1 MSSRE
6 LRRVE
11 VLARVKSKQLK
22 VKDAA
27 ELLGVCYRQAKR
39 LWKRYR
45 SGGGKALKHGN
56 AGRRSNRAKP
66 EKVRRQVLSL
76 VRQKY
81 SGAVG
86 ERFGPTLAAEH
97 LAQEDGLAIDAE
109 TLRRWMLAEGL
120 WSRARKRKPYLQRR
134 ERRAHFGELVQLDG
148 SFHEWLE
155 KRGPRACLMN
165 MVDDATGTTLAHFSA
180 EETTWAAAHVLRKW
194 IERYGVP
201 RALYTDWKNV
211 YKRKPTAK
219 EELEGTVPV
228 SQFGRMCARLG
239 IEIIAAGSPQA
250 KGSGAQSRH
259 APGPAGEETAG
270 ATDSRIRESQRVSGL
285 LLAGAQRALHAT
297 AGRSCGL
304 SRPSA
309 EGGATEPHFP
319 AGTRTH
325 GEQRLGDPASGPVV
339 STGGEPACARAVQ
352 GGALGSRGRQ
362 PGDRLSG
369 QETAIPGNR
378 HPTAETESGEDAEN
392 RTSAAGAEAGSS
404 MEEALHGDEDV
415 DAGADSRADANAWGA
430 LVGFALNARPT
441 ASQGY
446 ANEGTRS
453 KVNKQRKGGHFYRA
467 NEGDISNEA

>member
-1 MSSRE
+1 MSSLE

-22 VKDAA
+22 LKDAA
-27 ELLGVCYRQAKR
+27 ALLSVSYRQAKR

-45 SGGGKALKHGN
+45 QGGAKALKHGN
-56 AGRRSNRAKP
+56 AGRRSNRAKA
-66 EKVRRQVLSL
+66 EKFRRQVLGL
-76 VRQKY
+76 VRRKY

-109 TLRRWMLAEGL
+109 TLRRWMLTEGL

-165 MVDDATGTTLAHFSA
+165 MVDDATGTTLAAFSA
-180 EETTWAAAHVLRKW
+180 EETTWAAARILRMW

-211 YKRKPTAK
+211 YKRKPTPK

-250 KGSGAQSRH
+250 KGRVERNHGTHQDRLVKKLRVKGISEYEQANAFLRPYLAEH
-259 APGPAGEETAG
+259 NARFARPAAEA
-270 ATDSRIRESQRVSGL
+270 ADY
-285 LLAGAQRALHAT
+285 H
-297 AGRSCGL
+297 GRQ
-304 SRPSA
+304 PSA
-309 EGGATEPHFP
+309 EQLGWILRLECERTVSNDWVIRHHGRWFQLERSGRRYAPRRGKVTVYESEDGSLEICHDGKKLGWQELTGPPPKP
-319 AGTRTH
+319 AVAVEKTR
-325 GEQRLGDPASGPVV
+325 RIARRPPAQGPDHPWRKRYADMK
-339 STGGEPACARAVQ
+339 TW
-352 GGALGSRGRQ
+352 
-362 PGDRLSG
+362 
-369 QETAIPGNR
+369 TAIPVTTTR
-378 HPTAETESGEDAEN
+378 MLRVPS
-392 RTSAAGAEAGSS
+392 
-404 MEEALHGDEDV
+404 V
-415 DAGADSRADANAWGA
+415 
-430 LVGFALNARPT
+430 
-441 ASQGY
+441 ASP
-446 ANEGTRS
+446 
-453 KVNKQRKGGHFYRA
+453 
-467 NEGDISNEA
+467 

>member
-1 MSSRE
+1 MSSPE

-22 VKDAA
+22 LKDAA

-45 SGGGKALKHGN
+45 SGGAKALKHGN

-66 EKVRRQVLSL
+66 EKFRRQVLKL

-81 SGAVG
+81 SGVVG

-97 LAQEDGLAIDAE
+97 LAEEDGLAIDAE

-155 KRGPRACLMN
+155 TRGPRACLMN
-165 MVDDATGTTLAHFSA
+165 MVDDASGTTLAEFSA
-180 EETTWAAAHVLRKW
+180 EETTWAASRILRAW

-211 YKRKPTAK
+211 YKRKPTPK
-219 EELEGTVPV
+219 EELEGRVPV

-250 KGSGAQSRH
+250 KG
-259 APGPAGEETAG
+259 
-270 ATDSRIRESQRVSGL
+270 RVE
-285 LLAGAQRALHAT
+285 RNH
-297 AGRSCGL
+297 
-304 SRPSA
+304 
-309 EGGATEPHFP
+309 
-319 AGTRTH
+319 GTH
-325 GEQRLGDPASGPVV
+325 Q
-339 STGGEPACARAVQ
+339 
-352 GGALGSRGRQ
+352 
-362 PGDRLSG
+362 DRLVKKLRVKRICDYEKANEFLIAYLTEHNARFT
-369 QETAIPGNR
+369 QPAADTADYHGR
-378 HPTAETESGEDAEN
+378 KPTAEQLGRVFRLEYE
-392 RTSAAGAEAGSS
+392 RTVSNDWVIRH
-404 MEEALHGDEDV
+404 HGRWFQLERNGGPH
-415 DAGADSRADANAWGA
+415 A
-430 LVGFALNARPT
+430 P
-441 ASQGY
+441 
-446 ANEGTRS
+446 
-453 KVNKQRKGGHFYRA
+453 KQRKVAVWEAGDGSLEIVYRGKNLTYQEIA
-467 NEGDISNEA
+467 AHPPKVQVEKTRRIVHRPPVQKPDHPWRKRYAEMKARPPMPTATTRMLRVPSVASP